1 MSTLMTDAYAA
12 YLYFNKLKDCT
23 HVCCWSHVRRL
34 FVSASR
40 DCKDTL
46 AQAFIDLIGI
56 LYKVEVENQVLGRTE
71 KEIVQH
77 RGEES
82 LPVLHDIYQQATALL
97 RQFEKNKIKL
107 SAKLQQALTYMTKH
121 WEELMA
127 YTKIGSVLID
137 NNCCERAVRPFTN
150 LRKNFGGFS
159 SEQGARVT
167 ATYLTFVET
176 CKLMAKAPLDFFRGF
191 FDMIVAGR
199 RDYALMTESLL
210 VKPV

>member
-1 MSTLMTDAYAA
+1 M
-12 YLYFNKLKDCT
+12 K
-23 HVCCWSHVRRL
+23 
-34 FVSASR
+34 
-40 DCKDTL
+40 
-46 AQAFIDLIGI
+46 
-56 LYKVEVENQVLGRTE
+56 
-71 KEIVQH
+71 
-77 RGEES
+77 
-82 LPVLHDIYQQATALL
+82 
-97 RQFEKNKIKL
+97 QFEKNEIKL

-167 ATYLTFVET
+167 ATFLTFVEN
-176 CKLMAKAPLDFFRGF
+176 CKLMAMAPLDFFRGF

-199 RDYALMTESLL
+199 RDYALMTEALL

>member
-1 MSTLMTDAYAA
+1 MPMLHT
-12 YLYFNKLKDCT
+12 
-23 HVCCWSHVRRL
+23 
-34 FVSASR
+34 
-40 DCKDTL
+40 
-46 AQAFIDLIGI
+46 
-56 LYKVEVENQVLGRTE
+56 LGRTE
-71 KEIVQH
+71 KEIVKH

-97 RQFEKNKIKL
+97 KQFEKNEIKL

-167 ATYLTFVET
+167 ATFLTFVET
-176 CKLMAKAPLDFFRGF
+176 CKLMATAPLDFFRGF

-199 RDYALMTESLL
+199 RDYALMTETLL
-210 VKPV
+210 VKPI